1 MTRSLLPVGIA
12 ADDVLHSLD
21 EQMQQQD
28 GIFAGR

>member
-12 ADDVLHSLD
+12 IDDVPHIVD

-28 GIFAGR
+28 ILPGR